1 MRENMI
7 IVTGDYYTNNN
18 ISKVTKNY
26 SSDQY
31 SIMELIYRLFNYG
44 KSTDFDLGYDLYD
57 IIAEY
62 IEEKLN
68 EYPNLKKLE
77 LYKNDKSIYKCV
89 DKLFNTVTNIIPYND
104 STAENIHSLHEI
116 HYISNGQAN
125 QFKTTLTE
133 EETLLALAE
142 NYESIFS
149 LK

>member
-44 KSTDFDLGYDLYD
+44 ESTDFDLGYDLYD

-68 EYPNLKKLE
+68 EYPNLK
-77 LYKNDKSIYKCV
+77 S
-89 DKLFNTVTNIIPYND
+89 
-104 STAENIHSLHEI
+104 
-116 HYISNGQAN
+116 
-125 QFKTTLTE
+125 
-133 EETLLALAE
+133 
-142 NYESIFS
+142 
-149 LK
+149 